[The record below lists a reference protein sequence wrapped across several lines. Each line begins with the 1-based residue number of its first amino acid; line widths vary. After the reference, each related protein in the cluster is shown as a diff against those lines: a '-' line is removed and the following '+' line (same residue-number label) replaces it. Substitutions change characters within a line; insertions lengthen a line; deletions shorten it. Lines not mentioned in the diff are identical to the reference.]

1 MIFLAV
7 VVGLFGLIIGSF
19 LNVVIYRVPNKISVV
34 APPSACPHC
43 HTEIKPYDNIPLVS
57 WLVLRGKCRNCKAP
71 ISVRY
76 PLVELG
82 TGLFF
87 GIITWFSADSILSAT
102 SVPTLVAAALVAVAY
117 LYLAAISVALA
128 LIDLDVKRLPNAI
141 VLPAYVVAIVLFGV
155 ASILLGDY
163 SMLLRAA
170 ISMVILGAAYF
181 VMALVYP
188 KGMGLGDVKLA
199 GVLGFY
205 LGWVSWGALAVG
217 AFAAFILGG
226 LFGVVLIVA
235 RRATRKSGIPFGP
248 WMLVGA
254 WIGIAV
260 GTKAFDAYLSF
271 IGLTAV

>member
-1 MIFLAV
+1 MILFAV
-7 VVGLFGLIIGSF
+7 IVGLFGLIIGSF
-19 LNVVIYRVPNKISVV
+19 LNVVIYRVPNKISIVT
-34 APPSACPHC
+34 PPSACPHC
-43 HTEIKPYDNIPLVS
+43 HAEIKPYDNIPLVS
-57 WLVLRGKCRNCKAP
+57 WLLLRGKCRNCKAP

-76 PLVELG
+76 PLVELA

-87 GIITWFSADSILSAT
+87 GVVAWFAADAILRAE
-102 SVPTLVAAALVAVAY
+102 TLPAMIAAILVLLAY
-117 LYLAAISVALA
+117 LYLAAISIALA

-141 VLPAYVVAIVLFGV
+141 VLPAYIVAVVLFGI

-163 SMLLRAA
+163 SMLVRAA
-170 ISMVILGAAYF
+170 ISMVILAAAYF
-181 VMALVYP
+181 AMALAYP

-226 LFGVVLIVA
+226 LYGVVLIVA